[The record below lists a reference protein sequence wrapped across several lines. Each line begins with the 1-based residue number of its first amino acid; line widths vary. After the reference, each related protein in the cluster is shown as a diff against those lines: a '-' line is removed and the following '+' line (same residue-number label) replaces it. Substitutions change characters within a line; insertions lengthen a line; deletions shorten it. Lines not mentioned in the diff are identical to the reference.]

1 MKLKKYTNG
10 KKESKKLIGKK
21 LNDKINIDLKKLSKN
36 DEGTVSQILGDSIKL
51 KDIPS
56 LDKKTL
62 KSKIEGKR
70 KP

>member
-1 MKLKKYTNG
+1 MDIKILD

-21 LNDKINIDLKKLSKN
+21 LNDRINIDLKKLSKN

-56 LDKKTL
+56 KVVT
-62 KSKIEGKR
+62 SN
-70 KP
+70 